1 MKKQPFMERI
11 FGINWRTSLS
21 GYITLVSV
29 AIAANPLSI
38 DFLPDE
44 LEKYIK
50 GFAGLIA
57 LISGTAMVHNTKD
70 RNVTGGTVPS
80 TNEAVKRVDKDDK

>member
-1 MKKQPFMERI
+1 MEKM
-11 FGINWRTSLS
+11 FGVNWRTSLS
-21 GYITLVSV
+21 GYITVAAV

-50 GFAGLIA
+50 GIAGLIA
-57 LISGTAMVHNTKD
+57 LVSGTAMVRNAKD
-70 RNVTGGTVPS
+70 RNVTGGTIAS